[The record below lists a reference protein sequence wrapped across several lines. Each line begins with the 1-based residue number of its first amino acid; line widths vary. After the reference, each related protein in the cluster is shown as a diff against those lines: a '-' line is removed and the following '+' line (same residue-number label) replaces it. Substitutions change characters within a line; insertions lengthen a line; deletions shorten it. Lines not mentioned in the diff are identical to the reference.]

1 MVPADY
7 VWLNR
12 GNHEDRSQNQFYCR
26 GKHGCWGFIEE
37 IFFKYAS
44 IGVLCNKMYNWIEA
58 CFHMLP
64 IATLINESVR
74 VSLESWFWYRF
85 SHHRHSAFF
94 PSSLVFALDNTL
106 LIPAVWMS
114 GCLVAYPSLLC
125 HAPQVLVIH
134 GGLSRTPNVTIDQI
148 SSIMR
153 FRQIPITKDSTYA
166 EDHIFEDLMWSD
178 PSVRG

>member
-74 VSLESWFWYRF
+74 VSLVSCCPWLKLGFGTD
-85 SHHRHSAFF
+85 SVTIITL
-94 PSSLVFALDNTL
+94 PSSQARWYLRLA
-106 LIPAVWMS
+106 
-114 GCLVAYPSLLC
+114 
-125 HAPQVLVIH
+125 
-134 GGLSRTPNVTIDQI
+134 
-148 SSIMR
+148 
-153 FRQIPITKDSTYA
+153 
-166 EDHIFEDLMWSD
+166 
-178 PSVRG
+178 